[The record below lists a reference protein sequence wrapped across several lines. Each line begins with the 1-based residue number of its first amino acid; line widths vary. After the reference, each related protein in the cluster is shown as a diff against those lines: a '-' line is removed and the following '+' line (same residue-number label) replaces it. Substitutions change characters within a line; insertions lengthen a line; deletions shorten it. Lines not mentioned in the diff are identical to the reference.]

1 MNDPMPLPMHIRRTD
16 AELYH
21 ALLLSVERRG
31 EEPFKSEGTFI
42 REQLELHASYV
53 NACAKIEA
61 FADELRES
69 GKNLVP
75 LRFPI
80 RLTQKTRE
88 SVESGMNRSFYR
100 FLQDLQG
107 AVVAQHGGAI
117 DDSVTQVEPFLAR
130 LANALTLESCRLLDG
145 KVLSREAR
153 NVCITYAEKL
163 RYETVMDESRNMG
176 SLHDA
181 CEVTINCLRSF
192 SKQQARIG
200 KDVATRMRAF
210 LRTAERTGLRNEAL
224 RLRQDRLTRPAI
236 AKHLDWLNDL
246 GRSFDDQRIVRVYE
260 LLVLTHIELTQALR
274 WQQRR
279 ITYLK
284 ASNVAHCAWCGV
296 SLSTGVDGT
305 LLHAPAHMRVFSSEE
320 RMRVL
325 LDKGDMPFAH
335 YLSTVGVANLVI
347 ELLHSRRLQLHRV
360 DAAYANRVMTYD
372 FCKYET
378 AARNILED
386 TVVPW
391 AERTKRHFSK

>member
-1 MNDPMPLPMHIRRTD
+1 MHDPMPLPMHIRRTD

-31 EEPFKSEGTFI
+31 EEPFRSEGTFI

-61 FADELRES
+61 FADKVRES
-69 GKNLVP
+69 GAHLVP

-88 SVESGMNRSFYR
+88 SVASGMFRSFHR

-107 AVVAQHGGAI
+107 AVVAQHDGAM
-117 DDSVTQVEPFLAR
+117 DDSVTQVDPFLVR
-130 LANALTLESCRLLDG
+130 LANVLTLESCRILDG
-145 KVLSREAR
+145 KVMAREAR
-153 NVCITYAEKL
+153 KVCISYAEKL
-163 RYETVMDESRNMG
+163 RYETVMDESRNMD
-176 SLHDA
+176 SLFYA
-181 CEVTINCLRSF
+181 CQVAINCLHRF
-192 SKQQARIG
+192 NKEQARIG
-200 KDVATRMRAF
+200 KDVVPRTRDF
-210 LRTAERTGLRNEAL
+210 LKKAERTGLRNEAL
-224 RLRQDRLTRPAI
+224 RLRQDRQARQAI
-236 AKHLDWLNDL
+236 AKHMDWMNDL
-246 GRSFDDQRIVRVYE
+246 GRTFDDERIGRVYE
-260 LLVLTHIELTQALR
+260 LLALTHIELTQALR

-284 ASNVAHCAWCGV
+284 ALNVANCAWCGV
-296 SLSTGVDGT
+296 SLGAGVDGT
-305 LLHAPAHMRVFSSEE
+305 LLHAPAHMRMFSSEE
-320 RMRVL
+320 RVRVL
-325 LDKGDMPFAH
+325 LDKCEMPFTH
-335 YLSTVGVANLVI
+335 RLSTVSVANLVI

>member
-1 MNDPMPLPMHIRRTD
+1 MPLPMHIRRTD

-31 EEPFKSEGTFI
+31 EEPFRSEGTFI

-61 FADELRES
+61 FADKVRES
-69 GKNLVP
+69 GAYLEP
-75 LRFPI
+75 LRFPL

-88 SVESGMNRSFYR
+88 SVASGMYRSIYR

-107 AVVAQHGGAI
+107 AVVAQHGGAV

-153 NVCITYAEKL
+153 KVCISYAEKL
-163 RYETVMDESRNMG
+163 RYETVMDECRNMD
-176 SLHDA
+176 SLFYA
-181 CEVTINCLRSF
+181 CQVAINCLIRF
-192 SKQQARIG
+192 DKERARIG
-200 KDVATRMRAF
+200 KDPVARMRAF
-210 LRTAERTGLRNEAL
+210 LRTAERKGLRNEAL
-224 RLRQDRLTRPAI
+224 RLRQDRQARQAI
-236 AKHLDWLNDL
+236 AKHIDWMHDL
-246 GRSFDDQRIVRVYE
+246 GRTFDDERIGRVHE
-260 LLVLTHIELTQALR
+260 LLTLTHVELAQALR

-279 ITYLK
+279 ITWLK
-284 ASNVAHCAWCGV
+284 AANVANCAWCGV

-320 RMRVL
+320 RTRVL

-335 YLSTVGVANLVI
+335 YLSTVGVASLVI